1 MIDRHLVTF
10 FVPFLPLEREHI
22 RSCIQ
27 QQLEIIL
34 ENDQYEYEYSEDD
47 VINRV
52 LNLIE
57 FTSSSSSSLEY
68 SQSGCKRVPQKL
80 IYVFESIRSTLKRTE
95 KPKTD
100 SDDSL

>member
-1 MIDRHLVTF
+1 VTF